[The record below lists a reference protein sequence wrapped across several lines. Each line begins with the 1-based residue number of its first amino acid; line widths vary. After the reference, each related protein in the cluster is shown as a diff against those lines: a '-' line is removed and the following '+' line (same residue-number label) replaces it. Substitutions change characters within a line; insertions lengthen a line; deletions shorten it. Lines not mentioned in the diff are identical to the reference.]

1 MELNCFIF
9 HFRMLSRSLIAPG
22 VLPQGTLGRP
32 ALRMTA
38 FRWVTDLFF
47 SFSLPINIYFAVLLW
62 QPATHYNIL
71 FPFFLN
77 VLFCS
82 VSMFP
87 SSLWA
92 RGTQI
97 SLCISELVC
106 VFWLSSMTKL
116 KRPHALA
123 AWTEHHALAHTSA
136 HTNRK
141 SICTGSDIPANART
155 RADPHALGILGELK
169 NL

>member
-1 MELNCFIF
+1 MP
-9 HFRMLSRSLIAPG
+9 SRSLIAAG

-32 ALRMTA
+32 ALRMTV
-38 FRWVTDLFF
+38 FRWVTDCFF
-47 SFSLPINIYFAVLLW
+47 FFPSTNKYIFCCIAVADSNTLQHICSPFLL
-62 QPATHYNIL
+62 NS
-71 FPFFLN
+71 
-77 VLFCS
+77 LFCS
-82 VSMFP
+82 ASMFP
-87 SSLWA
+87 SSLRA
-92 RGTQI
+92 RGTRI
-97 SLCISELVC
+97 SLRISELVC
-106 VFWLSSMTKL
+106 VFWLSSMPKL

-136 HTNRK
+136 HTRRK